1 MLIFNSA
8 TVFCAGQG
16 FLYLHFFVSCYFSFL
31 NLAVT
36 EKIIIYTYI
45 RIVAKIFNTLFG
57 ELLHQLITWERIVY
71 KIVLFDI
78 IEPIKIKYCT
88 KTMLNGFHV
97 TIMKL

>member
-1 MLIFNSA
+1 MQQFFVLVKDFYI
-8 TVFCAGQG
+8 CI
-16 FLYLHFFVSCYFSFL
+16 FFVSCYSSFL

-57 ELLHQLITWERIVY
+57 ELLHQPITWERIVY
-71 KIVLFDI
+71 KIILFDI

-88 KTMLNGFHV
+88 KTMLNVFHV